1 MRGLIEL
8 DYMLQKE
15 AEENKK
21 EDLSMEEIKASLN
34 SVYSLLDKISLQI
47 AEKEQEKV
55 IEQVEENNEN
65 TEIKEEIVNE
75 N

>member
-34 SVYSLLDKISLQI
+34 SVYSLLDRISLQI
-47 AEKEQEKV
+47 AEKEQDKV
-55 IEQVEENNEN
+55 IEQIEENNEN